1 MWMLGV
7 IVSVAARTGAG
18 VDVNTKLSAVIKAK
32 NERTINVRFI
42 LPSFGSSDAQAYVQ
56 APDFCEESAKKN

>member
-7 IVSVAARTGAG
+7 IVRVAARTGIG
-18 VDVNTKLSAVIKAK
+18 VDDNTKLSAVINAK
-32 NERTINVRFI
+32 NERAINARFI

-56 APDFCEESAKKN
+56 AADFCEESAKNN